1 LTRRNRKSAAR
12 TPSQPPASNQ
22 SDATTWTDRLLLS
35 KWKVPAALAILHLIV
50 AVAAFHPAPFTGG
63 DDATY
68 ISLARS
74 LIQRH
79 DYTDV
84 WDPTLPPQTLY
95 PPIFPAIV
103 AAGLLMGLSV
113 TVGLKL
119 MMVILASAAVF
130 ASCLWLWRVTK
141 PGVAIGAGV
150 LVALSPEIIGLGREV
165 LSDTPFWLFTMLALI
180 ALIKVEGVT
189 GPDEEPATAS
199 GWRWELAA
207 SLSIVAAYFT
217 RSAGLPLLLAALI
230 WLMVRRRTRALAILL
245 ATSVPFI
252 VLWWLRGRASPGSGY
267 LGPFLY
273 IDPYIPSRGTI
284 GFHDLLVRLQEN
296 LQKYRMY
303 HIPRIVT
310 GLGATSLAA
319 GTVLTLLAAFGWV
332 RRLRRPSVVEIWTF
346 FYLGLVLLWPVS
358 WAAPRFLLAI
368 IPVLALY
375 TAETIAFLVS
385 FTPSPSFAGAA
396 AIAVLVGVQAPG
408 VRHHLS
414 DGEMCRAEYSDGVEF
429 PCTEPIFR
437 DFFLTASS
445 VKGKLP
451 AGSVVFSRKPT
462 LFYLYSGYQSK
473 LYPLTS
479 VPDSLFAEANRIHAK
494 YVVIDQI
501 MDLAPLYLHPIL
513 LARRD
518 DFCVVPEVSHPE
530 ASFAK
535 IEIGGPPRPPGS
547 PPNAFRV
554 CHLNAVA
561 QNRTR

>member
-1 LTRRNRKSAAR
+1 
-12 TPSQPPASNQ
+12 
-22 SDATTWTDRLLLS
+22 
-35 KWKVPAALAILHLIV
+35 
-50 AVAAFHPAPFTGG
+50 
-63 DDATY
+63 
-68 ISLARS
+68 
-74 LIQRH
+74 
-79 DYTDV
+79 
-84 WDPTLPPQTLY
+84 
-95 PPIFPAIV
+95 
-103 AAGLLMGLSV
+103 
-113 TVGLKL
+113 
-119 MMVILASAAVF
+119 
-130 ASCLWLWRVTK
+130 
-141 PGVAIGAGV
+141 
-150 LVALSPEIIGLGREV
+150 
-165 LSDTPFWLFTMLALI
+165 
-180 ALIKVEGVT
+180 
-189 GPDEEPATAS
+189 
-199 GWRWELAA
+199 
-207 SLSIVAAYFT
+207 
-217 RSAGLPLLLAALI
+217 
-230 WLMVRRRTRALAILL
+230 
-245 ATSVPFI
+245 
-252 VLWWLRGRASPGSGY
+252 
-267 LGPFLY
+267 
-273 IDPYIPSRGTI
+273 
-284 GFHDLLVRLQEN
+284 
-296 LQKYRMY
+296 MY

-310 GLGATSLAA
+310 GLGATSVAA
-319 GTVLTLLAAFGWV
+319 GTILTLLAAFGWV
-332 RRLRRPSVVEIWTF
+332 RRLRKPTVVEIWTF

-385 FTPSPSFAGAA
+385 FTPWPSFAGAA
-396 AIAVLVGVQAPG
+396 AIAVLVGVEAPG
-408 VRHHLS
+408 VRHHLA
-414 DGEMCRAEYSDGVEF
+414 DGEICRAEYSDGVEF

-479 VPDSLFAEANRIHAK
+479 VPDSLFAEAQRIHAK

-561 QNRTR
+561 QNAAR